1 MEWHDDALV
10 IGVKRHGETS
20 VILEAMTA
28 EHGRHLG
35 LVKGGRSRRMQP
47 MLQVGNSA
55 RLVWRARLDEHL
67 GLFAVE
73 PTVLRTARLL
83 ASEEALH
90 AMSHVAG
97 LLRLLAER
105 DPHRAL
111 YAAAS
116 RIADHLDHDDL
127 GSNRSKIMN
136 VIDSRDLERYAGGKP
151 VSPFPHPALAELVVR
166 FEAKLLAETG
176 FGLDLACCAATGTT
190 EDLVYVSPRSGRA
203 VSGEAGAPYKA
214 RLLPLPAFLLGQSE
228 PTGPPPDDIRAG
240 FRLTGFFLER
250 DIFGPRGMALPPA
263 RGAFLAALGK
273 RHVAAIA

>member
-1 MEWHDDALV
+1 MEWQDEALV

-28 EHGRHLG
+28 AHGRHLG

-67 GLFAVE
+67 GLLAVE
-73 PTVLRTARLL
+73 PTVLRTATLL

-90 AMSHVAG
+90 AMSHVSA
-97 LLRLLAER
+97 LLRLLSER

-111 YAAAS
+111 YEAAS
-116 RIADHLDHDDL
+116 QIADNLA
-127 GSNRSKIMN
+127 
-136 VIDSRDLERYAGGKP
+136 E
-151 VSPFPHPALAELVVR
+151 PAPLAELLVR
-166 FEAKLLAETG
+166 FEAKILAETG

-203 VSGEAGAPYKA
+203 VSSAAGEPYKA
-214 RLLPLPAFLLGQSE
+214 KLLPLPAFLLGRTDPAG
-228 PTGPPPDDIRAG
+228 PTPAEVRAG
-240 FRLTGFFLER
+240 FRLTEFFLLR
-250 DIFGPRGMALPPA
+250 DLLAPRGIALPPA

-273 RHVAAIA
+273 RPGWAIS